1 MHLVIDLGT
10 HERQLGRGVVGV
22 SPQRQSSYR
31 TGLSGQRI
39 EESTPPVSDCAHGSG
54 DALPLRAGCKSV
66 DWRVQ
71 SLPFGRVCSCCELRR
86 CPYNELR
93 TGCFQLRQPGARL

>member
-31 TGLSGQRI
+31 TGLSGQRMVI
-39 EESTPPVSDCAHGSG
+39 YA
-54 DALPLRAGCKSV
+54 
-66 DWRVQ
+66 
-71 SLPFGRVCSCCELRR
+71 
-86 CPYNELR
+86 
-93 TGCFQLRQPGARL
+93 TGE